1 MKQITIGISGINAAD
16 NPGPGVGVARS
27 LREDDS
33 LDVKILG
40 LAYDALEPGI
50 YLDWLIDKTFL
61 LPYPSEGPGP
71 FMKRIFEIK
80 KEHGLDFII
89 PSLDSE
95 LPIYTRFRSEFENRG
110 IGLFIPDDAQY
121 QLRDKV
127 NIPHVA
133 KKIGIKAPKTH
144 ILYSWDQLTTAMDL
158 LGLPLMVK
166 GSFYGAHLSQTPGEA
181 MKNFNKLSAEWG
193 FPVLAQG
200 LIKGEEINL
209 VGVGDGKGNMIGQVS
224 VKKLSTTSLGKI
236 WTGVTIK
243 NQALLRAAN
252 RFVDH
257 FQWKGPFELECMVNG
272 ADLYLIE
279 INPRFPA
286 WSYFATGVGVNLPGD
301 MIRTA
306 LNLPARG
313 KKAYEAGK
321 LFIRYTYET
330 VCNMDRFQAITIN
343 GES

>member
-1 MKQITIGISGINAAD
+1 MT
-16 NPGPGVGVARS
+16 GVQTCA
-27 LREDDS
+27 
-33 LDVKILG
+33 
-40 LAYDALEPGI
+40 
-50 YLDWLIDKTFL
+50 
-61 LPYPSEGPGP
+61 
-71 FMKRIFEIK
+71 
-80 KEHGLDFII
+80 
-89 PSLDSE
+89 
-95 LPIYTRFRSEFENRG
+95 LPI
-110 IGLFIPDDAQY
+110 L
-121 QLRDKV
+121 
-127 NIPHVA
+127 
-133 KKIGIKAPKTH
+133 
-144 ILYSWDQLTTAMDL
+144 
-158 LGLPLMVK
+158 VK